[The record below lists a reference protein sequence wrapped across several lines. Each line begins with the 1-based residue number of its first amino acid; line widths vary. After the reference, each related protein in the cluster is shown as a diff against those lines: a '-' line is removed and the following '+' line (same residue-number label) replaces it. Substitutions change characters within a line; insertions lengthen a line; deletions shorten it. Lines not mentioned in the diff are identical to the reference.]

1 MLNFPDLW
9 YVSLYIH
16 LTFKDVN
23 NLFYSFVSS
32 FPRPSGVVLMRPDYY
47 TIPHLDEID
56 SLESE
61 GQCVVEGFT
70 IGRRGFGE
78 VHFPGKTDVHGMNL
92 DELGV
97 CLCVCVC
104 NFLFTTFCVYNFL
117 SACVLSFCP
126 NYIEVLGSHISLP
139 FFRLTVLSSPHLMM
153 NPLFIPTPN
162 HMHTHTNMQYP
173 LDTRRYQC
181 TLTILTNLLREK
193 V

>member
-1 MLNFPDLW
+1 
-9 YVSLYIH
+9 
-16 LTFKDVN
+16 
-23 NLFYSFVSS
+23 
-32 FPRPSGVVLMRPDYY
+32 MRPDYY

-97 CLCVCVC
+97 CLSVCVSV
-104 NFLFTTFCVYNFL
+104 FTIFCLPVSCL
-117 SACVLSFCP
+117 SVQVILRCWDL
-126 NYIEVLGSHISLP
+126 ISLP

>member
-1 MLNFPDLW
+1 MLNFPDLR
-9 YVSLYIH
+9 YVSFYIH

-23 NLFYSFVSS
+23 NLQSFSQLL
-32 FPRPSGVVLMRPDYY
+32 FPPLPRPSGVVLMRPDYY

-97 CLCVCVC
+97 CLSVCQ
-104 NFLFTTFCVYNFL
+104 
-117 SACVLSFCP
+117 
-126 NYIEVLGSHISLP
+126 NYVEVLGSHVSLP
-139 FFRLTVLSSPHLMM
+139 FFGLTVLSNESSFHFYPQPHTCSIHWTQGGISV
-153 NPLFIPTPN
+153 P
-162 HMHTHTNMQYP
+162 
-173 LDTRRYQC
+173 
-181 TLTILTNLLREK
+181 
-193 V
+193 